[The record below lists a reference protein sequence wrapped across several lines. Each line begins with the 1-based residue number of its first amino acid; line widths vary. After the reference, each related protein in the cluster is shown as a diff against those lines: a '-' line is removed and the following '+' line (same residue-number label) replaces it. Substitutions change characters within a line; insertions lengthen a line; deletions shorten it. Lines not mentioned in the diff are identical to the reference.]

1 MRPCLPQTA
10 AQAVHCTGV
19 LWLQGRVG
27 PKPTPSCV
35 LGPGAAFDRMKGRLY
50 LFSKVPST
58 C

>member
-1 MRPCLPQTA
+1 MPATDSGAGCALHRGALA
-10 AQAVHCTGV
+10 A
-19 LWLQGRVG
+19 G
-27 PKPTPSCV
+27 PGGAKPTPSCV